1 MNLVRVLVNTER
13 RKSRAGHYPVEMAD
27 IFDVLADDTRRGILR
42 RLLDD
47 GETTVGDLAA
57 ALGTPQPTASKHLT
71 VLRDAGLVA
80 VREDGRRRFYRVR
93 PAALRAVADWVAP
106 FVTASAA
113 PQTAPSP
120 TIFAAWAGADMGGR
134 VGRAAADTTH
144 SARVALDAAQEKL
157 QGARRRVADKLPRWS
172 RG

>member
-1 MNLVRVLVNTER
+1 MV
-13 RKSRAGHYPVEMAD
+13 MAD
-27 IFDVLADDTRRGILR
+27 IFDVLSDDTRRGILR

-57 ALGTPQPTASKHLT
+57 AVGTTQPTASKHLT

-93 PAALRAVADWVAP
+93 PEPLRVVADWIGP
-106 FVTASAA
+106 FLGSAGGGGA
-113 PQTAPSP
+113 AGSES
-120 TIFAAWAGADMGGR
+120 TILTAWAGTDMGDR
-134 VGRAAADTTH
+134 VGRAAADTAH

-172 RG
+172 RS